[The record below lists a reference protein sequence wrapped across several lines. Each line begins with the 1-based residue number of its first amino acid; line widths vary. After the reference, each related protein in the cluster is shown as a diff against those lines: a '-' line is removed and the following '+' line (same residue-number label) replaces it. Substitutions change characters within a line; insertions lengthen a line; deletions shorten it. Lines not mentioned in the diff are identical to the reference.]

1 MDSNEVEG
9 TMVCECGEVFE
20 LRELDDA
27 ADFGRMLD
35 EHVQTVHRGL
45 MATTDF
51 PHT

>member
-27 ADFGRMLD
+27 AEFGQMVD
-35 EHVQTVHRGL
+35 DHFWTVHGGL
-45 MATTDF
+45 TATTDF